1 MTRLFGKTILF
12 TDQSAWSSEDIV
24 LGYRGQYKLEDG
36 FRTMKDSEACCWW
49 PMHHRTDQKIR
60 VHGFFCVMA
69 LLLVSLLQ
77 RQLAQKGIDISIARL
92 IRRLTEIEEMALA
105 YPPRPV
111 ARGKA
116 KPRSVY
122 VLSQMDPEQRALFEA
137 LDLARYQHPTASSIQ
152 YVALGNRW
160 GGLVTP
166 GC

>member
-69 LLLVSLLQ
+69 LLDRKSTRLNSSH
-77 RQLAQKGIDISIARL
+77 GYISYAVFCL
-92 IRRLTEIEEMALA
+92 IKKIT
-105 YPPRPV
+105 P
-111 ARGKA
+111 
-116 KPRSVY
+116 
-122 VLSQMDPEQRALFEA
+122 
-137 LDLARYQHPTASSIQ
+137 SI
-152 YVALGNRW
+152 
-160 GGLVTP
+160 
-166 GC
+166 

>member
-1 MTRLFGKTILF
+1 
-12 TDQSAWSSEDIV
+12 
-24 LGYRGQYKLEDG
+24 
-36 FRTMKDSEACCWW
+36 MKDSEACCWW

-111 ARGKA
+111 ARGK
-116 KPRSVY
+116 RSEEHTSELQSPV
-122 VLSQMDPEQRALFEA
+122 
-137 LDLARYQHPTASSIQ
+137 H
-152 YVALGNRW
+152 
-160 GGLVTP
+160 LVCRLLLEKKKKNAHNSHNNLTNTEE
-166 GC
+166 

>member
-12 TDQSAWSSEDIV
+12 TDQSACWSEELVPGNRGRYRREDA
-24 LGYRGQYKLEDG
+24 
-36 FRTMKDSEACCWW
+36 FRTMKDSEACGCW
-49 PMHHRTDQKIR
+49 PMHLRPAQKFR
-60 VHGFFCVMA
+60 FHGFFCVLA
-69 LLLVSLLQ
+69 LLLVILLQ

-122 VLSQMDPEQRALFEA
+122 VLSQMDPGQRALFEA
-137 LDLARYQHPTASSIQ
+137 LDLARYQHPTA
-152 YVALGNRW
+152 
-160 GGLVTP
+160 
-166 GC
+166 